1 MNYDPR
7 DWYWIVAADA
17 GRVYASARATFVPA
31 DPDVIIAAE

>member
-7 DWYWIVAADA
+7 DWYWIVGGDESC
-17 GRVYASARATFVPA
+17 VYSSARATFVPA